1 MKNIVLTLRYF
12 LLPYSLLLVFFGYIL
27 SEFPKPNIHLFF
39 NSLHHPFFDFLF
51 QYITHIGDGLFLIPV
66 FIYLLFVKFRSA
78 FTLLSAYLLSSLVTQ
93 ILKNTIFQGEPRP
106 VLYFQDFDAT
116 LRVIEG
122 VNVHNM
128 NSFPSGH
135 ATSAFA
141 LFVCLAWIV
150 KDKFWQSVFLVLAC
164 LVAFSRVYISQHF
177 LGDIYAGSIIG
188 SVSSLLMIYL
198 FEKYTASDYSHFWNK
213 NLKLNV

>member
-1 MKNIVLTLRYF
+1 MKNIILTLRYF
-12 LLPYSLLLVFFGYIL
+12 LLPYILLLAFFGYIL

-51 QYITHIGDGLFLIPV
+51 KYITHIGDGLFLIPV
-66 FIYLLFVKFRSA
+66 FIFLLFIKFRSA
-78 FTLLSAYLLSSLVTQ
+78 FSVLAAYLLSSIITQ
-93 ILKNTIFQGEPRP
+93 TLKNTIFEGEPRP
-106 VLYFQDFDAT
+106 LLYFKNFDES
-116 LRVIEG
+116 LRLIDG
-122 VNVHNM
+122 ITMNNL

-150 KDKFWQSVFLVLAC
+150 KNKFWQSTFLILAC
-164 LVAFSRVYISQHF
+164 FTAFSRVYISQHF

-188 SVSSLLMIYL
+188 CASAIFIIYI